1 LSIMHKPYEGIES
14 VAEMI
19 ARLVC
24 EYEVRRAAEKKRA
37 HKSNLVILLDSDLT
51 TPLSKPVTSPLP
63 LSPHPQL
70 RC

>member
-1 LSIMHKPYEGIES
+1 MHKPYEGVES

-24 EYEVRRAAEKKRA
+24 EYEVRQAAEKKRT
-37 HKSNLVILLDSDLT
+37 HKSNPAILDDSDLT

-63 LSPHPQL
+63 LSLHPQPHI
-70 RC
+70 